1 MRKQKTLL
9 FLLSFFL
16 LFILVG
22 VVKELYYRDGFEG
35 MVYNPTPNSA
45 EQTDLL
51 AEPEESNKPNPPVEN
66 HMKVIADAVG
76 LCK

>member
-35 MVYNPTPNSA
+35 MVTNSSK
-45 EQTDLL
+45 QTDLL
-51 AEPEESNKPNPPVEN
+51 EETEESNQPQPPVEN
-66 HMKVIADAVG
+66 HMKVIADAVA
-76 LCK
+76 LSK